1 LHGSW
6 TFGITVF
13 AQVLLRPRN
22 ALVASC
28 SMDRWS
34 GLSLDKCEN
43 GKRTASSRDRN
54 RDLRITCIAA
64 IPRSTTELKK
74 LVLVDADSASDR
86 KYIVYMKW
94 QPMIDHR
101 LEIQL
106 FLALAQ
112 ANDKAHADQAE
123 RRRPWLMEGGIVS

>member
-1 LHGSW
+1 
-6 TFGITVF
+6 V
-13 AQVLLRPRN
+13 
-22 ALVASC
+22 
-28 SMDRWS
+28 
-34 GLSLDKCEN
+34 EN

-74 LVLVDADSASDR
+74 LVLVDADSASDK